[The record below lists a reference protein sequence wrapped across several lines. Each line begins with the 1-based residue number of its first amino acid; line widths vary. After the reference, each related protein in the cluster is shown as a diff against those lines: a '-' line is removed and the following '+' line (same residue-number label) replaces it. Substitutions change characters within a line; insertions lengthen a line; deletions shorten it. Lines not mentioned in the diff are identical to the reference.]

1 MSPYGIA
8 DTRLLLVED
17 NPGDAGFI
25 IALLEGEGGEPAS
38 GSVVHVTELRQA
50 GDALATG
57 TFDAVLLDLHLP
69 DSSGVPG
76 VKALRAMAPAVP
88 IVVLTGLQDHEVAFE
103 CIVAGA
109 QDYLSKDG
117 LEPQGLRR
125 ALGYA
130 IARVGEA
137 AQRERADTLRE
148 TMAAIVEA
156 SSDAIVSAS
165 MEGIVTSWNRGA
177 ERIFGFSRDEAL
189 GRPVADL
196 IRAPDAAAAADQEL
210 RVLALRAGNDTVEP
224 VEVVRLARDGTP
236 RVVSMVACSLRDPSG
251 RVAGVAGIC
260 RDVTEN
266 KRRDEE
272 LRQRNVQ
279 LVARDRRMRELTN
292 RLNAVREDERT
303 RISREVHDVLGQLL
317 TGIKMDLR
325 WLDRRLVAGGTDL
338 AALRARLSEADS
350 LADQTIQTVQR
361 IAVELRPSALD
372 SLGLY
377 AAVRDEARRFE
388 TRTGVATQ
396 VEIGGHRQAPAAV
409 ATALFRILQELLTN
423 VARHA
428 GATAVSLRLAG
439 DESVWELQVSD
450 NGIGV
455 ADEPWA
461 EGMSLGLFG
470 MRERAE
476 AIGGTFEIRRGAGG
490 GTVAAVRVP
499 VFDGA
504 GEGGS

>member
-8 DTRLLLVED
+8 EKRLLLVED
-17 NPGDAGFI
+17 NPGDADYI
-25 IALLEGEGGEPAS
+25 VALLEGEVGG
-38 GSVVHVTELRQA
+38 GTGGLVHVIELHQA
-50 GDALATG
+50 RHELQTG
-57 TFDAVLLDLHLP
+57 SFDAVLLDLHLP
-69 DSSGVPG
+69 DSSGVAG
-76 VKALRAMAPAVP
+76 VKALRAVAPEVP
-88 IVVLTGLQDHEVAFE
+88 IVVLTGLEDHEVAFE

-109 QDYLSKDG
+109 QDYLSKAG
-117 LEPQGLRR
+117 LDQQGLRR

-137 AQRERADTLRE
+137 AQRARADTLRE

-177 ERIFGFSRDEAL
+177 ERIFGFSREEAL
-189 GRPVADL
+189 GRPVVDL
-196 IRAPDAAAAADQEL
+196 IRAPDADGTADQEL
-210 RVLALRAGNDTVEP
+210 RVLALRQGHDVVVP
-224 VEVVRLARDGTP
+224 VEVVRLDRAGVP
-236 RVVSMVACSLRDPSG
+236 RVISMVACALREAGG
-251 RVAGVAGIC
+251 RVVGVAGIC

-266 KRRDEE
+266 NRRDEE
-272 LRQRNVQ
+272 LRRRNTQ
-279 LVARDRRMRELTN
+279 LVARDRKMRELTN

-303 RISREVHDVLGQLL
+303 RIAREVHDVLGQLL

-338 AALRARLSEADS
+338 VALRARLSEADS
-350 LADQTIQTVQR
+350 LADQTITTVQR

-372 SLGLY
+372 SLGLH

-388 TRTGVATQ
+388 ARTGVPTQ
-396 VEIGGHRQAPAAV
+396 VEIAGRRQPPAPV

-428 GATAVSLRLAG
+428 SATTLSVRLGTDDSEWVLQVIDNGVGVAG
-439 DESVWELQVSD
+439 D
-450 NGIGV
+450 
-455 ADEPWA
+455 PWA
-461 EGMSLGLFG
+461 GITSLGLFG

-476 AIGGTFEIRRGAGG
+476 AIGGTFEIGRGPEG
-490 GTVAAVRVP
+490 GTVASVRVP
-499 VFDGA
+499 IIAGT
-504 GEGGS
+504 GEGGD